1 MGAAQRRICHGLNDG
16 LNDGLIVRPQQQER
30 QMFLKSRFAALLAA
44 LVLCASGAFAQETT
58 KIRFTLDWKLQ
69 GIHAWYYWAQ
79 EKGYFAAEKLDVTI
93 DQGEGSAATVT
104 RIMSGAYDAGFG
116 DANAVIQNAAT
127 KPGDA
132 PVLVYMIYSRAPF
145 ALLTKASSPIKSFK
159 DLVGKKLGTPP
170 GGAAF
175 KLLPL
180 MAKKNG
186 IDYAKIGIL
195 QLAPNLQEQMLLQD
209 QVDVSAVFT
218 ATSYMNLVALK
229 LDPDKDFRWIF
240 YSDSGVD
247 LYSNAVMVSQKLAKE
262 KPEAVKGLVRA
273 INRSLKE
280 VMANPDAAIE
290 LLAKKEALI
299 NKDIEKRRL
308 IYVYKSLIDTPEARA
323 LGIGDIS
330 DARMAAAAATMAES
344 FELPNVPKP
353 ANVFNR
359 AFLPPKAERIPA
371 VLAN

>member
-1 MGAAQRRICHGLNDG
+1 M
-16 LNDGLIVRPQQQER
+16 
-30 QMFLKSRFAALLAA
+30 
-44 LVLCASGAFAQETT
+44 
-58 KIRFTLDWKLQ
+58 
-69 GIHAWYYWAQ
+69 
-79 EKGYFAAEKLDVTI
+79 
-93 DQGEGSAATVT
+93 
-104 RIMSGAYDAGFG
+104 
-116 DANAVIQNAAT
+116 
-127 KPGDA
+127 
-132 PVLVYMIYSRAPF
+132 VYMIYSRAPF

-229 LDPDKDFRWIF
+229 LDPEKDFRWI
-240 YSDSGVD
+240 YYADSGVD
-247 LYSNAVMVSQKLAKE
+247 LYSNGVMVSQKLAKE

-290 LLAKKEALI
+290 LLAKKEAAHQQGHREAPL
-299 NKDIEKRRL
+299 DLCLQVADRHARSARSSASATSATRAWRRPPRPWRNRSNCRACRSPRMCS
-308 IYVYKSLIDTPEARA
+308 IARSCRQRLSA
-323 LGIGDIS
+323 CRQPCPTDPREGARNRKIAGFAFAEPIT
-330 DARMAAAAATMAES
+330 DA
-344 FELPNVPKP
+344 
-353 ANVFNR
+353 
-359 AFLPPKAERIPA
+359 
-371 VLAN
+371 